1 MSELSLKSRGSPCLP
16 AAHIRRTLFR
26 RRLRAPMELIQ
37 EARKS
42 TSGWHFTAEFTRR
55 MAHQADPKIRRGLTQ
70 ARGQIDSILLMLTE
84 DRSWIDLAQQLQAVE
99 STIRKVKRALVEDQM
114 QRCIADAANSGTM
127 SGGSNSRR

>member
-1 MSELSLKSRGSPCLP
+1 
-16 AAHIRRTLFR
+16 
-26 RRLRAPMELIQ
+26 
-37 EARKS
+37 
-42 TSGWHFTAEFTRR
+42 

-70 ARGQIDSILLMLTE
+70 ARGHIDSILPMLTE

-99 STIRKVKRALVEDQM
+99 STIRKAKRALVEDQM

>member
-1 MSELSLKSRGSPCLP
+1 
-16 AAHIRRTLFR
+16 
-26 RRLRAPMELIQ
+26 
-37 EARKS
+37 
-42 TSGWHFTAEFTRR
+42 
-55 MAHQADPKIRRGLTQ
+55 
-70 ARGQIDSILLMLTE
+70 MLTE